1 MTDIFEIPLY
11 YIGFKR
17 NKPLENQLRN
27 WGFTNINHFQA
38 IDGRKLNSE
47 KLFSDGIIGSRAY
60 NDLKYGRAER
70 SGISSLG
77 TIGCTLSHSS
87 LWKLCV
93 DNNYPYIIIAE
104 DDVIIKRLND
114 KDIKNIQNALSKENG
129 AFIGANLEKG
139 KPMIKDG
146 LHFYILSQ
154 SAAKKLYD
162 KAFPIDI
169 QTDAYVITINNTNDI
184 NAEGYSLATQKLHNS
199 STADGCISC
208 SLPKS
213 NIFYISVVIFI
224 VVILVLLFFIYK
236 SLKKTRIELD
246 SCRSS
251 SRSFSD

>member
-1 MTDIFEIPLY
+1 MTDIFKIPLY

-38 IDGRKLNSE
+38 IDGRKLNPE

-139 KPMIKDG
+139 KQLMQG
-146 LHFYILSQ
+146 LHFYILSN
-154 SAAKKLYD
+154 SAAKKLYE

-169 QTDAYVITINNTNDI
+169 QTDCYVVAANNTNVI
-184 NAEGYSLATQKLHNS
+184 SAEGYPIAKQKLRK
-199 STADGCISC
+199 STTGDTCFSC

-213 NIFYISVVIFI
+213 DIFYISVVIFI
-224 VVILVLLFFIYK
+224 VVILILLFFIYK
-236 SLKKTRIELD
+236 SLKKTKVELD